1 MTCEHA
7 RRAELSGYVD
17 GELGNEEREW
27 WDAHLRECPVC
38 REQLGGIRALGSSIR
53 RQLPP
58 REPSSAFREELRRVL
73 RAQAPE
79 PLPARLLRSR
89 AWPLALAATLLFAVG
104 LGLGRVVPRGGSG
117 EGDAI
122 VSQVVAGHVRSL
134 EVDHLVD
141 VASSEHHVVKPW
153 FAGKLDF
160 SPPVPELAPAGF
172 PLVGGRVDYLGGRQ
186 VAALVYQRGPHFIN
200 LLVWP
205 AAGPERCGREPVIVQ
220 QGFNLAHGQA
230 AGMEFWAVSDLNR
243 QELEEFVGRWQR
255 EAAPEEPGCG

>member
-7 RRAELSGYVD
+7 TRAELSGYVD
-17 GELGNEEREW
+17 GELGDEERQW
-27 WDAHLRECPVC
+27 WDAHLGECPVC
-38 REQLGGIRALGSSIR
+38 REQLDGIRALGSSLR

-58 REPSSAFREELRRVL
+58 REPSSAFRNELRRVL

-79 PLPARLLRSR
+79 PLPARLLRWR

-104 LGLGRVVPRGGSG
+104 LGLGRAAGGG
-117 EGDAI
+117 GPGGDSM

-141 VASSEHHVVKPW
+141 VVSSEHHVVKPW

-160 SPPVPELAPAGF
+160 SPPVPELASAGF

-186 VAALVYQRGPHFIN
+186 VGALVYQRGPHFIN
-200 LLVWP
+200 LLIWP
-205 AAGPERCGREPVIVQ
+205 DAGPARCGRDPVVVQ
-220 QGFNLAHGQA
+220 QGFNLVHGHA
-230 AGMEFWAVSDLNR
+230 AGMELWAVSDLNR
-243 QELEEFVGRWQR
+243 QELEGFVSRWQR
-255 EAAPEEPGCG
+255 EAAPGEQGCG